1 MIFVAKKY
9 NTQKNLQSE
18 SESNEWV
25 VENGLTSP
33 DQVTLHIKR
42 LLALFFWFYHNT
54 SVTND

>member
-1 MIFVAKKY
+1 MIFEVKIIHYAKK
-9 NTQKNLQSE
+9 LRSE

-42 LLALFFWFYHNT
+42 LLALFFWFYHNK
-54 SVTND
+54 V